1 MSTFSK
7 IIEGLAMLDPEF
19 ARDKREDKR
28 MERQAELT
36 NLRDAKQND
45 LALARD
51 KYLASL
57 QEVRDA
63 KLHGNAKDLQ
73 LAQINADR
81 TLAEFNAAQAAL
93 RQDRA
98 LAHSTFERQEGEKA
112 MLRRDKQQSG
122 YRREEMREAGDAAVS
137 QADRMARNATW
148 RKRGELM
155 SLMPQDADPAEN
167 LANVREFQKLMSID
181 APMAEGKFIM
191 KHPEMKYGS
200 FWRTDPRFNKD
211 YDAERGT
218 EESVPGKLNMNIN
231 DLMRGGT
238 NIMDTPNPLTQQ
250 GGRALLRSIAPSLY
264 D

>member
-36 NLRDAKQND
+36 NLRDEKQNT
-45 LALARD
+45 LAMARD

-63 KLHGNAKDLQ
+63 KLHGNAQALQ
-73 LAQINADR
+73 MAQINADR
-81 TLAEFNAAQAAL
+81 TLAEFNAAQAAM

-98 LAHSTFERQEGEKA
+98 LTHATMERQEGTKDT
-112 MLRRDKQQSG
+112 LRRDKLQSG

-137 QADRMARNATW
+137 QADKMARNATW

-167 LANVREFQKLMSID
+167 LAKIREFQKLMSID
-181 APMAEGKFIM
+181 APAAEAEFI
-191 KHPEMKYGS
+191 KKYPETKYS
-200 FWRTDPRFNKD
+200 AFWRKP
-211 YDAERGT
+211 ELVQPP
-218 EESVPGKLNMNIN
+218 EEQVPGKLNMNIN

-238 NIMDTPNPLTQQ
+238 NIIDQPNPLTQQ

>member
-36 NLRDAKQND
+36 NLRDEKQNT
-45 LALARD
+45 LAMARD

-63 KLHGNAKDLQ
+63 KLHGNAQALQ
-73 LAQINADR
+73 MAQINADR
-81 TLAEFNAAQAAL
+81 TLAEFNAAQAAS

-98 LAHSTFERQEGEKA
+98 LTHATMERQEGTKDT
-112 MLRRDKQQSG
+112 LRRDKLQSG
-122 YRREEMREAGDAAVS
+122 YRREEIREASDAAVS
-137 QADRMARNATW
+137 QADKIARNAAL
-148 RKRGELM
+148 RKRGEFM
-155 SLMPQDADPAEN
+155 SLMPPDADPAEN
-167 LANVREFQKLMSID
+167 LAKFRDFQKLISID
-181 APMAEGKFIM
+181 APAAEAEFI
-191 KHPEMKYGS
+191 KKYPETKYSS
-200 FWRTDPRFNKD
+200 FWRNP
-211 YDAERGT
+211 ALVQQP
-218 EESVPGKLNMNIN
+218 EEQTPGKLNMNIN

-238 NIMDTPNPLTQQ
+238 NMLDEPNPLTQQ